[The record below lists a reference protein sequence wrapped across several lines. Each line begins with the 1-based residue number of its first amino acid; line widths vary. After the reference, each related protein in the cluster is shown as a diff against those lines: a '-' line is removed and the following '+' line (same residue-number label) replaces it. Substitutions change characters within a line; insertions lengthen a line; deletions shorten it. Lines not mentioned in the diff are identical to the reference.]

1 MKAFKSQKEAVLAHL
16 QQYGHITP
24 LMALAEYGCMRLAAV
39 INDLRNDG
47 YAIKTLRQE
56 NVSRITGK
64 KVYYADYTLT

>member
-24 LMALAEYGCMRLAAV
+24 LKALAEYGCMRLAAV
-39 INDLRNDG
+39 INELRNEG
-47 YAIKTLRQE
+47 VAIETLRKDS
-56 NVSRITGK
+56 VSRITGK